1 MVSRHEWLQRA
12 EQGLLSVAE
21 AKGEKLLVH
30 NFMLSKKNRIS
41 NRQLLKKLFEKG
53 KQYKNNNFIFKFLPS
68 IEPISKFSV
77 VVSKKVAS
85 KAVDRNKLRRQI
97 FDCIQ
102 NNMSLLKSDIVVIVI
117 AKNNVTE
124 SKYEDLN
131 KGIEDFLNQNTLHVQ

>member
-1 MVSRHEWLQRA
+1 
-12 EQGLLSVAE
+12 
-21 AKGEKLLVH
+21 
-30 NFMLSKKNRIS
+30 MLSKKNRIS